1 MSNVL
6 AMCADNLW
14 STVWIPRFHPVGPQ
28 LALSHKVQQQAEL
41 IRQLQKEILRCNA
54 FLPDH
59 VQVHDIEH
67 LRQFARDAVAEVAGL
82 RRSSSGSGL
91 TFGELVRVSSPTNY
105 ESALLAQPKM
115 YEQGSHRDR
124 QSERLSPAA
133 VETSQKA
140 DERIAM
146 LQQRLDQVR
155 MAFPKYPRLDLR
167 TLTCAHIHRNRL

>member
-1 MSNVL
+1 MTCFRL
-6 AMCADNLW
+6 FC
-14 STVWIPRFHPVGPQ
+14 PQ

-67 LRQFARDAVAEVAGL
+67 LRQFARDAVAEVAAEGL
-82 RRSSSGSGL
+82 RRSGSGSGL
-91 TFGELVRVSSPTNY
+91 TFGELVRLSSPTNY
-105 ESALLAQPKM
+105 ESALLDQPKM
-115 YEQGSHRDR
+115 YEQGPHRDR

-167 TLTCAHIHRNRL
+167 TLICAHIHRNRL

>member
-1 MSNVL
+1 MTCFRL
-6 AMCADNLW
+6 FC
-14 STVWIPRFHPVGPQ
+14 PQ

-54 FLPDH
+54 FL
-59 VQVHDIEH
+59 DIEH
-67 LRQFARDAVAEVAGL
+67 LRQFARDAVAEVAAEGL

-91 TFGELVRVSSPTNY
+91 TFGELVRLSSPTNY
-105 ESALLAQPKM
+105 ESVLLDQPKM
-115 YEQGSHRDR
+115 YEQGPHRDR

-167 TLTCAHIHRNRL
+167 ILICAHIHRNRL

>member
-1 MSNVL
+1 MTCFRLFLSTAGPVSQGSATGGAYPSVAERDP
-6 AMCADNLW
+6 AMQRV
-14 STVWIPRFHPVGPQ
+14 SSGPR
-28 LALSHKVQQQAEL
+28 
-41 IRQLQKEILRCNA
+41 
-54 FLPDH
+54 
-59 VQVHDIEH
+59 QVHDIEH
-67 LRQFARDAVAEVAGL
+67 LRQFARDAVAEVAAEGL

-91 TFGELVRVSSPTNY
+91 TFGELVRLSSPTNY
-105 ESALLAQPKM
+105 ESVLLDQPKM
-115 YEQGSHRDR
+115 YEQGPHRDR